1 LAYSYF
7 YKYKLLLTM
16 KKLFTL
22 FLSVSVVSIFASCSK
37 EKIAVDPRDKFV
49 GEWSGTI
56 TITVPAANFTDT
68 DDLTQIIKKDETNP
82 NQIIIND
89 EQKAVVSGNTYTYIP
104 FTETSTNPPGTI
116 SFTGTGTLSGTT
128 LSESGTISGNISGVP
143 ITGTW
148 SSSLTKK

>member
-1 LAYSYF
+1 
-7 YKYKLLLTM
+7 M
-16 KKLFTL
+16 KKSFNL
-22 FLSVSVVSIFASCSK
+22 FLSIAFIAIFAACSK
-37 EKIAVDPRDKFV
+37 EKVAVDPREKFL

-56 TITVPAANFTDT
+56 TLTVPSANFTDT
-68 DDLTQIIKKDETNP
+68 DEITHTIKKDDSNP
-82 NQIIIND
+82 NQIIIDD

-128 LSESGTISGNISGVP
+128 LTESGTISGNVSGVP
-143 ITGTW
+143 VNGTW

>member
-1 LAYSYF
+1 
-7 YKYKLLLTM
+7 M
-16 KKLFTL
+16 KKSFSI
-22 FLSVSVVSIFASCSK
+22 FLSVVFISIFVSCSK
-37 EKIAVDPRDKFV
+37 EKVAVDPRDKFI

-56 TITVPAANFTDT
+56 TLTVPSANFTDT
-68 DDLTQIIKKDETNP
+68 DDLTHTIKKDETNP
-82 NQIIIND
+82 NQIIIDN